1 MAEVMEELKAVEVP
15 PLCVSFQQL
24 VPPGSATQAPHAWGW
39 PRRARAWPHSTRTLR
54 EGRPVSP
61 CPSQATR
68 RPLLGQRHWA
78 REPRGPG
85 LAAHPAECRG
95 GLMRSRGADV
105 PHPRHSSAGGG
116 GASSA
121 DTPGALRL
129 ACSRLVL
136 LQAAG
141 LPRSPRQSVGEG
153 AGRPSHRRRACDTCT
168 SHPRPH
174 RPRCAQPGPWVSA
187 RAPPGTGRAELA
199 AGGAPRTDPGLSSC
213 PARLGGQVFLK
224 SDSLCLMEG
233 RRSRAPPTL
242 PSARLLAMH
251 IQQLETGGF
260 TMTNGAHRWS
270 KLR

>member
-1 MAEVMEELKAVEVP
+1 MPITGHPAP
-15 PLCVSFQQL
+15 PAGPAALGAGAQRTRARC
-24 VPPGSATQAPHAWGW
+24 PPGRVQRWPHEVAGG
-39 PRRARAWPHSTRTLR
+39 RRAPPQTQL
-54 EGRPVSP
+54 
-61 CPSQATR
+61 C
-68 RPLLGQRHWA
+68 
-78 REPRGPG
+78 
-85 LAAHPAECRG
+85 
-95 GLMRSRGADV
+95 
-105 PHPRHSSAGGG
+105 GGG

-136 LQAAG
+136 LQEAG

-187 RAPPGTGRAELA
+187 RAPPGTGRAEPA
-199 AGGAPRTDPGLSSC
+199 AGGAPRTDPGPSSC